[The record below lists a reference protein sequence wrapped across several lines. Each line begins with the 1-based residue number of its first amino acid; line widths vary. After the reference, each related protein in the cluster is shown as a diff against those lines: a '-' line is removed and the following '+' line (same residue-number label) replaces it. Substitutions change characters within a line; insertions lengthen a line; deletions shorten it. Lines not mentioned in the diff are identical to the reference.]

1 LCGLVRSDE
10 IKEGLER
17 AGHRALLHSLGVTKD
32 ELNKPFVAVVNSFS
46 EIVPGHVHLRRL
58 AEAVKAGV
66 RAAGGVPFEF
76 NTIAICD
83 GLAQGH
89 SGMCYSLPS
98 RDLIADSIELTV
110 EAHRFD
116 AMAML
121 PSCDK
126 IVPGHLM
133 AAARLD
139 LPTVVVTGGPM
150 LPGHW
155 RGQELTLVD
164 AREAVGRVK
173 TGKLSELELA
183 EIEQVACPGPGSC
196 AMMATANTMACVT
209 EALGMSLPYCAMT
222 NAEDAAKDRLAQ
234 ESGRRVVEL
243 LKKNVK
249 PSDVMKPESFENA
262 ITVDVALGG
271 SLNTVLHLPAIASE
285 LGIKISLERFDEV
298 SRRVPYLCALK
309 PAGPHTALDFAKAGG
324 VPALMKQL
332 ESLLNL
338 STLTVT
344 GKMLSKN
351 IEKAK
356 VLNSAIIRPLSKPI
370 NREGSI
376 AVLKGNLAPR
386 GAVVKQV
393 AVSTKMKKH
402 EGPAR
407 VFDCLEDALKALD
420 DKKIKRG
427 DVVVIRYEGP
437 RGGPGMREQHMLASL
452 LMGMGLG
459 ESVALV
465 TDGRFSGSTRGP
477 MIGHV
482 SPEAAEGGPIAVVK
496 DGDRIRIDIPNRK
509 LELLTPEEELQ
520 QRLQRWRAP
529 TRKIKGYLARYA
541 KMVGPADEGA
551 TLR

>member
-1 LCGLVRSDE
+1 
-10 IKEGLER
+10 
-17 AGHRALLHSLGVTKD
+17 
-32 ELNKPFVAVVNSFS
+32 
-46 EIVPGHVHLRRL
+46 
-58 AEAVKAGV
+58 
-66 RAAGGVPFEF
+66 
-76 NTIAICD
+76 
-83 GLAQGH
+83 
-89 SGMCYSLPS
+89 
-98 RDLIADSIELTV
+98 
-110 EAHRFD
+110 
-116 AMAML
+116 
-121 PSCDK
+121 
-126 IVPGHLM
+126 
-133 AAARLD
+133 
-139 LPTVVVTGGPM
+139 
-150 LPGHW
+150 
-155 RGQELTLVD
+155 
-164 AREAVGRVK
+164 
-173 TGKLSELELA
+173 
-183 EIEQVACPGPGSC
+183 
-196 AMMATANTMACVT
+196 MMATANTMACVT

-222 NAEDAAKDRLAQ
+222 HAEDAAKDRLAE
-234 ESGRRVVEL
+234 ESGRQVVEL

-249 PSDVMKPESFENA
+249 PSDVMNPESFENA

-285 LGIKISLERFDEV
+285 LGIKIPLERFDEV
-298 SRRVPYLCALK
+298 SRRVPHLCALK

-324 VPALMKQL
+324 VPTLMKQL

-351 IEKAK
+351 IEMAR
-356 VLNSAIIRPLSKPI
+356 VFNSEIIRPLSKPI

-393 AVSTKMKKH
+393 AVSAKMRKH

-427 DVVVIRYEGP
+427 DVVIVRHEGP
-437 RGGPGMREQHMLASL
+437 KGGPGMREQHMFASL

-482 SPEAAEGGPIAVVK
+482 SPEAAEGGPIAVVN

-509 LELLTPEEELQ
+509 LELVISEEELQ
-520 QRLQRWRAP
+520 QRLQRWRASY
-529 TRKIKGYLARYA
+529 RKIKGYLARYA
-541 KMVGPADEGA
+541 KMVGPANEGA

>member
-1 LCGLVRSDE
+1 
-10 IKEGLER
+10 
-17 AGHRALLHSLGVTKD
+17 
-32 ELNKPFVAVVNSFS
+32 
-46 EIVPGHVHLRRL
+46 
-58 AEAVKAGV
+58 
-66 RAAGGVPFEF
+66 
-76 NTIAICD
+76 
-83 GLAQGH
+83 
-89 SGMCYSLPS
+89 
-98 RDLIADSIELTV
+98 
-110 EAHRFD
+110 
-116 AMAML
+116 ML

>member
-1 LCGLVRSDE
+1 MRSEE
-10 IKEGLER
+10 IKEGLGR
-17 AGHRALLHSLGVTKD
+17 AGHRALLHSLGVTRD

-58 AEAVKAGV
+58 AEAVKAGI

-89 SGMCYSLPS
+89 SGMYYSLPS

-110 EAHRFD
+110 EAHKFD
-116 AMAML
+116 AMVML

-139 LPTVVVTGGPM
+139 LPTIVVTGGPM
-150 LPGHW
+150 LPGYW
-155 RGQELTLVD
+155 RGQKLTLVD
-164 AREAVGRVK
+164 AREAIGRVK

-183 EIEQVACPGPGSC
+183 EIEQAACPGPGSC

-222 NAEDAAKDRLAQ
+222 HAEDAAKDRLAQ
-234 ESGRRVVEL
+234 ESGRQVVEL

-285 LGIKISLERFDEV
+285 LGIKIPLERFDEV
-298 SRRVPYLCALK
+298 SRRVPHLCALK

-338 STLTVT
+338 SALTVT

-351 IEKAK
+351 IERAK
-356 VLNSAIIRPLSKPI
+356 VLNSEIIRPLSKPI

-393 AVSTKMKKH
+393 AVSAKMRKH

-427 DVVVIRYEGP
+427 NVVVVRYEGP

-452 LMGMGLG
+452 LMGMSLG

-482 SPEAAEGGPIAVVK
+482 SPEAAEGGPIAVVQ

-509 LELLTPEEELQ
+509 LELVISEEELQ

-529 TRKIKGYLARYA
+529 SKKIKGYLARHA

>member
-1 LCGLVRSDE
+1 MRSDE
-10 IKEGLER
+10 IKDGVER

-116 AMAML
+116 AMVML

-139 LPTVVVTGGPM
+139 LPTIVVTGGPM
-150 LPGHW
+150 LPGYW
-155 RGQELTLVD
+155 RGQKLTLVD

-183 EIEQVACPGPGSC
+183 EIEQAACPGPGSC

-222 NAEDAAKDRLAQ
+222 HAEDAAKDRLAQ
-234 ESGRRVVEL
+234 ESGRQVVEL

-249 PSDVMKPESFENA
+249 PSDIMKPESFENA

-285 LGIKISLERFDEV
+285 LGIKIPLERFDEI
-298 SRRVPYLCALK
+298 SQRVPHLCALK

-386 GAVVKQV
+386 GAVVKQA
-393 AVSTKMKKH
+393 AVSTKMKRH

-427 DVVVIRYEGP
+427 DIVVIRYEGP

-482 SPEAAEGGPIAVVK
+482 SPEAAEGGPIAVVN

-509 LELLTPEEELQ
+509 LELLISEEELQ
-520 QRLQRWRAP
+520 QRLQRWRASY
-529 TRKIKGYLARYA
+529 RKIKGYLARYA

>member
-1 LCGLVRSDE
+1 
-10 IKEGLER
+10 
-17 AGHRALLHSLGVTKD
+17 
-32 ELNKPFVAVVNSFS
+32 VVNSFS

-66 RAAGGVPFEF
+66 RSAGGVPFEF

-83 GLAQGH
+83 GLTQGH

-98 RDLIADSIELTV
+98 RDLIADSIELVV
-110 EAHRFD
+110 EAHKFD
-116 AMAML
+116 AMVML

-139 LPTVVVTGGPM
+139 IPTIVVTGGPM
-150 LPGHW
+150 LPGYW
-155 RGQELTLVD
+155 RGQKLTLVD
-164 AREAVGRVK
+164 AREAIGRVK

-183 EIEQVACPGPGSC
+183 EIEQVACPGAGSC

-209 EALGMSLPYCAMT
+209 EALGMSLPHCAMT
-222 NAEDAAKDRLAQ
+222 HAEDAAKSRLAQ
-234 ESGRRVVEL
+234 ESGHQVVEL
-243 LKKNVK
+243 LKKNIK
-249 PSDVMKPESFENA
+249 PSDIMKQESFENA
-262 ITVDVALGG
+262 IIVDVALGG
-271 SLNTVLHLPAIASE
+271 SLNTVLHLPAIASD
-285 LGIKISLERFDEV
+285 LGIKIPIEKFDEV
-298 SRRVPYLCALK
+298 SRRTPHLCALK

-338 STLTVT
+338 SVLTVT

-351 IEKAK
+351 IEKIK
-356 VLNSAIIRPLSKPI
+356 VLDAEIIRPLSKPI
-370 NREGSI
+370 SSEGSI
-376 AVLKGNLAPR
+376 AVLKGNLAPN

-393 AVSTKMKKH
+393 AVSAKMKKH

-407 VFDCLEDALKALD
+407 VFECLEDAVRALEAGE
-420 DKKIKRG
+420 IRRG
-427 DVVVIRYEGP
+427 DVIVVRYEGP
-437 RGGPGMREQHMLASL
+437 KGGPGMREQHMLASL

-482 SPEAAEGGPIAVVK
+482 SPEAAEGGPIAVVQ
-496 DGDRIRIDIPNRK
+496 DGDRIRIDIPNRR
-509 LELLTPEEELQ
+509 LELLIPDEELQ
-520 QRLQRWRAP
+520 QRLRRWRAP
-529 TRKIKGYLARYA
+529 ARELKGYLARYA
-541 KMVGPADEGA
+541 KTVGTASEGA

>member
-1 LCGLVRSDE
+1 M
-10 IKEGLER
+10 ER
-17 AGHRALLHSLGVTKD
+17 AGHRALLHALGVTRE
-32 ELNKPFVAVVNSFS
+32 ELRKPFVAVVNSFS

-76 NTIAICD
+76 NTVAICD

-89 SGMCYSLPS
+89 LGMRYSLPS
-98 RDLIADSIELTV
+98 RDLIADSIELV
-110 EAHRFD
+110 IEAHRFD
-116 AMAML
+116 AMVML

-150 LPGHW
+150 LPGYW
-155 RGQELTLVD
+155 RGQKLTLVD

-173 TGKLSELELA
+173 AGKLSELELA
-183 EIEQVACPGPGSC
+183 KIEQAACPGPGSC

-209 EALGMSLPYCAMT
+209 EALGMSLPYCGMT
-222 NAEDAAKDRLAQ
+222 HAEDAAKVRLAE
-234 ESGRRVVEL
+234 ESGRRVLGL
-243 LKKNVK
+243 LRRGIK
-249 PSDVMKPESFENA
+249 PSDIMTREAFENA

-271 SLNTVLHLPAIASE
+271 SLNTVLHLPAIAAE
-285 LGIKISLERFDEV
+285 LGIKIPLEKFDEI
-298 SRRVPYLCALK
+298 SRRTPRLCAIK
-309 PAGPHTALDFAKAGG
+309 PAGPHTTLDFAKAGG

-351 IEKAK
+351 IEGTK
-356 VLNSAIIRPLSKPI
+356 VLDSEIIRPLSKPI
-370 NREGSI
+370 DREGSI
-376 AVLKGNLAPR
+376 AVLKGNLAPA
-386 GAVVKQV
+386 GAVVRQV
-393 AVSTKMKKH
+393 AVGAKMKKH

-407 VFDCLEDALKALD
+407 VFDSLEDALNALK

-437 RGGPGMREQHMLASL
+437 KGGPGMREQHMLASL

-482 SPEAAEGGPIAVVK
+482 SPEAAEGGPVAVVQ
-496 DGDRIRIDIPNRK
+496 DGDCVRIDIPNRR
-509 LELLTPEEELQ
+509 LELLVTDDELGK
-520 QRLQRWRAP
+520 RMQRWRRPVKKP
-529 TRKIKGYLARYA
+529 TGYLARYV
-541 KMVGPADEGA
+541 KLVGPVGEGA
-551 TLR
+551 RLE